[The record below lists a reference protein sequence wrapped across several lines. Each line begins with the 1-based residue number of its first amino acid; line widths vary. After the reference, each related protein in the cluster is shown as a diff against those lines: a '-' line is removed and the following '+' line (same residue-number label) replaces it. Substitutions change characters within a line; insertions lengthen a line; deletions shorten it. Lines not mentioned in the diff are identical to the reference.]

1 MPVNEPSQAYKE
13 SSAHVK
19 RVRDCSAGPDAVKG
33 EGELYLPRLSEQT
46 DTEYKTYKNFRGYLI
61 PVVKPTVVALTGA
74 IMRKAPTADIPAK
87 LQPLLT
93 NSDGKGKDLS
103 LVASHACR
111 ELFEAGRHGLLTEIT
126 ADGPVIRAYNRES
139 IINDTA
145 EYIVLR
151 QQYSTPNPKDKF
163 SPVVKTEFL
172 ELTFDDNGLYI
183 QNIWREVTGKK
194 GWGIADTIEPKL
206 NGKRLDKL
214 PFEFINTI
222 DASPKLTPPALLQ
235 LADVNLDQYRL
246 STDLRHGLHWTALPT
261 MFVFGEMLDAKGK
274 PVGLSVGAGSVNHL
288 QDTEASAILLE
299 FTGAGLGAI
308 TLAVADD
315 VKVMASI
322 AAKMFQNDVN
332 GVRAAETARIE
343 QSGESATLSTIA
355 NAVESGIENT
365 LKTIAEWSG
374 ITGDISYMLN
384 RDFMDTNL
392 TAQQITSYLQLVQ
405 MEAISQLSFLD
416 LLHKGE
422 ALPKGITPEM
432 EIKRIADQVD
442 FNKDED

>member
-1 MPVNEPSQAYKE
+1 MPVNEPSAAYKKA
-13 SSAHVK
+13 SVQVK
-19 RVRDCSAGPDAVKG
+19 RVRDCSAGPDAVKA

-46 DTEYKTYKNFRGYLI
+46 DTEYKTYKDFRGYLI
-61 PVVKPTVVALTGA
+61 PVVKPTVVALSGA
-74 IMRKAPTADIPAK
+74 IMRKEPTPDLPTK
-87 LQPLLT
+87 LEPLLDD
-93 NSDGKGKDLS
+93 SDGNGKALS

-111 ELFEAGRHGLLTEIT
+111 ELFEAGRHGLLAEVTE
-126 ADGPVIRAYNRES
+126 DGPVIRAYNRES
-139 IINDTA
+139 IINDTD
-145 EYIVLR
+145 EFIVLR
-151 QQYSTPNPKDKF
+151 QQYSTANPKDKF
-163 SPVVKTEFL
+163 SPIIKTEYL
-172 ELTFDDNGLYI
+172 ELTLDENGQYI
-183 QNIWREVTGKK
+183 QNIWREQTGKK
-194 GWGIADTIEPKL
+194 GWGIFKTLEPDL
-206 NGKRLDKL
+206 AGKRIDKI
-214 PFEFINTI
+214 PFEFINTV

-274 PVGLSVGAGSVNHL
+274 PIGLSVGAGSVNHL
-288 QDTEASAILLE
+288 QDADSSAILLE

-308 TLAVADD
+308 TLAVTEDIQ
-315 VKVMASI
+315 VMASI

-343 QSGESATLSTIA
+343 QSGESATLTTIA

-374 ITGDISYMLN
+374 ITGEISYKLN
-384 RDFMDTNL
+384 RDFMDSGL
-392 TAQQITSYLQLVQ
+392 TPQQITSYLQLVQ
-405 MEAISQLSFLD
+405 MESISQLSFLD

-422 ALPKGITPEM
+422 ALPKGVTPEM

-442 FNKDED
+442 FNKDEG